1 MMKVFSWQCSSFPCT
16 APADYIAINE
26 AITFM
31 EIGVQCINITIAM
44 DGTVEGAESFSVV
57 LVSQDYRVEEKMY
70 SVPVTILD
78 SDG

>member
-1 MMKVFSWQCSSFPCT
+1 M
-16 APADYIAINE
+16 
-26 AITFM
+26 
-31 EIGVQCINITIAM
+31 QCINITITM